1 MFPSLLIQA
10 QKLTPQG
17 AFAQNLAKFLE
28 PDLETVQRIQKLLT
42 EKSIGLV
49 AHYYMD
55 SEIQGVLRHLSY
67 PHIHIA
73 DSLQM
78 GNAAIEMAK
87 AGVKGIVVMG
97 VDFMSENIRALLDA
111 NGFKHIPLYRL
122 RKEEIGCTL
131 ASAAEKKEYLAYLMQ
146 AAKHQPALHVIYVNT
161 GIHIKGQA
169 QKIIPTIT
177 CTSSNVLKLILQAYA
192 QTPDLYIAFGPDTYM
207 GRNIYALLHYYAQ
220 LSDMEIKKIH
230 PDHTSATLRSCLE
243 RFDFFKQGRC
253 YVHEMFG
260 ETLVSK
266 IKKDY
271 PEALVS
277 AHLEVPGEMFELAH
291 EAVKKNKGVVGST
304 SDILKFVLK
313 KIENAPDQNKIQFVL
328 GTESGLASGMIGE
341 VQKYL
346 KLNPS
351 TSSGAKRSVE
361 IIFPVAE
368 EAVTAQAHHEDNL
381 GFDLMPGASAGDGC
395 SINGSCADC
404 QFMKM
409 NSLDAL
415 IDLLEKIEHADL
427 KAFYPKVNQQ
437 DNELTKLGTQTIL
450 AMQEFQKTGKVILN

>member
-10 QKLTPQG
+10 EKLTPQG

-28 PDLETVQRIQKLLT
+28 PDLETVQQIQKQLT

-55 SEIQGVLRHLSY
+55 SEIQGVLRHLMY
-67 PHIHIA
+67 QHIHIA

-87 AGVKGIVVMG
+87 AGVKSIVVMG

-131 ASAAEKKEYLAYLMQ
+131 ASAAEKKEYLAYLTK
-146 AAKHQPALHVIYVNT
+146 ASKNKPALHIIYVNT
-161 GIHIKGQA
+161 GIYIKGMA
-169 QKIIPTIT
+169 QKIIRTIT
-177 CTSSNVLKLILQAYA
+177 CTSSNVVKLILQAYA
-192 QTPDLYIAFGPDTYM
+192 QIPDLHIAFGPDTYM
-207 GRNIYALLHYYAQ
+207 GRNLYALLHYYSG
-220 LSDMEIKKIH
+220 LGDVEIKKIH
-230 PDHTSATLRSCLE
+230 PQHTSETLKSCLK

-260 ETLVSK
+260 ETLVNK
-266 IKKDY
+266 IKNDY
-271 PEALVS
+271 PEALLS

-291 EAVKKNKGVVGST
+291 EAVKQNKGVVGST
-304 SDILKFVLK
+304 SDILKFVLT
-313 KIENAPDQNKIQFVL
+313 KIENTSDQNKIQFIL
-328 GTESGLASGMIGE
+328 GTESGLAGGMIGE

-346 KLNPS
+346 KLKNS
-351 TSSGAKRSVE
+351 KQKLE

-368 EAVTAQAHHEDNL
+368 EAISQTHHKDHL

-415 IDLLEKIEHADL
+415 IDLLEKIGRVDL
-427 KAFYPKVNQQ
+427 KAFYPKINQQ
-437 DNELTKLGTQTIL
+437 DDELTRLGTQTIL
-450 AMQEFQKTGKVILN
+450 AMQEFQKTGKIIF